1 MSTFVVGTLST
12 QAGFETK
19 SVEQA
24 LALHFT
30 YWFASRRSQ
39 GKVFGKVPSF
49 YYLVAAHGTN
59 KETLIERTKEE
70 LGLYIKELFPESQV
84 FVNSKDKP
92 DVNSQY
98 TLIIGATV
106 ISDGNEYN
114 LAHTVLV
121 TGEQFRI
128 LDEKRL
134 NNG

>member
-1 MSTFVVGTLST
+1 MSTFLVATLST

-19 SVEQA
+19 SAEQA

-30 YWFASRRSQ
+30 YWFTSRRSQ
-39 GKVFGKVPSF
+39 GKIFGKVPSF

-59 KETLIERTKEE
+59 QEVLIERTKEE
-70 LGLYIKELFPESQV
+70 LELYIKELFPESQV
-84 FVNSKDKP
+84 FVSSKNKT

-106 ISDGNEYN
+106 VSDGQEYN

-121 TGEQFRI
+121 TGEKFRI